1 MKHFLVIVWL
11 GLVLFAQSGVD
22 PKTVP
27 SEEAFQ
33 KARMLLEMKK
43 YAEAVPY
50 LERLAKH
57 GNKAAMYQLAVL
69 YEKGLGVK
77 KSFERSSYW
86 YKQVASNYAYI
97 QKILDGETAIF
108 SDRIEERFKAQF
120 KGASSAVANEAML
133 ANLQT
138 DTKET
143 RSLLEEFAS
152 GKFFGLQP
160 YKANYLLPASY
171 ASSRYRRQPSA
182 FKSYKLYDEIE
193 GTKFFDQYGTYDPQ
207 TEVEFQLSLMK
218 NLTYNLFGLDET
230 IAAAYTQ
237 HSYWQLYSKSSPFR
251 ETNYSPEVFVV
262 FPTSPRINE
271 RFGLKATRWGYLH
284 QSNGQE
290 GYRSRS
296 WNRLYLQGLFQWEN
310 LFLTTRV
317 WYRVPESDKPD
328 AYYRGYIVDKNGSK
342 VLYPDPNED
351 GDDNPDIIDYM
362 GYGDIAFTYLWHC
375 HQFGGLLRYNFGKG
389 GAHRGAVKLDWSY
402 PFFESHTIFWYL
414 RFFSGYGESLIDY
427 NKNYTKASF
436 GFSFSRGIAQ

>member
-11 GLVLFAQSGVD
+11 GLALFAQSAAD
-22 PKTVP
+22 PKSVP
-27 SEEAFQ
+27 AEEAFQ
-33 KARMLLEMKK
+33 KARVLLEMKK

-57 GNKAAMYQLAVL
+57 GNKSAMYQLATL
-69 YEKGLGVK
+69 YEKGLGVDQ
-77 KSFERSSYW
+77 SYERSSYW
-86 YKQVASNYAYI
+86 YKQAASGYAYV
-97 QKILDGETAIF
+97 QKVLDKEAALF
-108 SDRIEERFKAQF
+108 SESIAERFKAQF
-120 KGASSAVANEAML
+120 TGVSSAVANEAML

-143 RSLLEEFAS
+143 RTLLEELTS

-160 YKANYLLPASY
+160 YKANYFLPASF
-171 ASSRYRRQPSA
+171 STRRYRRQPSA
-182 FKSYKLYDEIE
+182 FKSYELYDEIA
-193 GTKFFDQYGTYDPQ
+193 GTDFFDRYGTYDSQ
-207 TEVEFQLSLMK
+207 TEAEFQFSLKK
-218 NLTYNLFGLDET
+218 NLTYNLFGFDET
-230 IAAAYTQ
+230 VTAAYTQ
-237 HSYWQLYSKSSPFR
+237 HSYWQLYSNSSPFR

-310 LFLTTRV
+310 LFLAARV
-317 WYRVPESDKPD
+317 WYRVPEADKPD
-328 AYYRGYIVDKNGSK
+328 AYYRGYIVDENGSK

-351 GDDNPDIIDYM
+351 GDDNPDILDYM
-362 GYGDIAFTYLWHC
+362 GYGDIAFTYLWHR
-375 HQFGGLLRYNFGKG
+375 HQFGGLFRYNFGKG

-402 PFFESHTIFWYL
+402 PFFGSHTIFWYL
-414 RFFSGYGESLIDY
+414 QFFNGYGESLIDY

-436 GFSFSRGIAQ
+436 GFSFSRGIAN